1 LVAVDLGLDAKQR
14 LIKAGLEIFG
24 TFNLEGATT
33 RQLAER
39 AGVNQAAIAYYFGG
53 KEGLYFAV
61 IEHVITH
68 KASRVRPVLLQISKL
83 LEQKQLTPEEAV
95 NQIKTLFAVYLQVL
109 LDDKAATTWARILM
123 REQMQPTKAFYLLYE
138 RWIRHVHETLAAL
151 LAVILQKRSTDPN
164 VILRTH
170 ILVGQI
176 QIFLSGRETIRRRV
190 NWEGYD
196 ESARKQIQKAVF
208 DQLDL
213 FLQPLVRSVP
223 LILQGIANQGA
234 DLANIGVVDGNQGE

>member
-1 LVAVDLGLDAKQR
+1 MIQ
-14 LIKAGLEIFG
+14 ISE
-24 TFNLEGATT
+24 
-33 RQLAER
+33 
-39 AGVNQAAIAYYFGG
+39 
-53 KEGLYFAV
+53 
-61 IEHVITH
+61 
-68 KASRVRPVLLQISKL
+68 LLQ
-83 LEQKQLTPEEAV
+83 QKQLTPEEAV
-95 NQIKTLFAVYLQVL
+95 NQTKTLFSVYLQVL
-109 LDDKAATTWARILM
+109 LDDKAATTWARIIM
-123 REQMQPTKAFYLLYE
+123 REQMQPTKAFHLLYE

-151 LAVILQKRSTDPN
+151 LAVILQKRPTDPN

-213 FLQPLVRSVP
+213 FLQPLIRSVP
-223 LILQGIANQGA
+223 LILKDVANQGA
-234 DLANIGVVDGNQGE
+234 DLTNMSVVDGN

>member
-1 LVAVDLGLDAKQR
+1 MNNSFVAESGLDAKQR

-39 AGVNQAAIAYYFGG
+39 AEVNQAAIPYYFGG
-53 KEGLYFAV
+53 KEGLYLAV

-68 KASRVRPVLLQISKL
+68 KASRVRPALLQISEL
-83 LEQKQLTPEEAV
+83 LEQQKQLTPEEAV
-95 NQIKTLFAVYLQVL
+95 DQIKTLFGVYLQVL
-109 LDDKAATTWARILM
+109 LEDKAATTWARIIM
-123 REQMQPTKAFYLLYE
+123 REQMQPTKAFHLLYE

-151 LAVILQKRSTDPN
+151 LAVILQKRPTDPN

-176 QIFLSGRETIRRRV
+176 QIFLSGRETIRRRA

-213 FLQPLVRSVP
+213 FLQPLIRPVP
-223 LILQGIANQGA
+223 SSWRT
-234 DLANIGVVDGNQGE
+234 

>member
-1 LVAVDLGLDAKQR
+1 MDDSFAAESGLDAKQR

-24 TFNLEGATT
+24 KFNLEGATT
-33 RQLAER
+33 RKLARR
-39 AGVNQAAIAYYFGG
+39 AGVNQAAVPYYF
-53 KEGLYFAV
+53 
-61 IEHVITH
+61 
-68 KASRVRPVLLQISKL
+68 
-83 LEQKQLTPEEAV
+83 
-95 NQIKTLFAVYLQVL
+95 KTLFGVYLQVL

-123 REQMQPTKAFYLLYE
+123 REQMQPTKAFHLLYE
-138 RWIRHVHETLAAL
+138 RWIRPVHETLAAL
-151 LAVILQKRSTDPN
+151 LAVILKKGPTDPN

-213 FLQPLVRSVP
+213 FLQPLIRPVP
-223 LILQGIANQGA
+223 LILEDVANQGA
-234 DLANIGVVDGNQGE
+234 DSANIGVVDGNCGE

>member
-1 LVAVDLGLDAKQR
+1 
-14 LIKAGLEIFG
+14 
-24 TFNLEGATT
+24 
-33 RQLAER
+33 
-39 AGVNQAAIAYYFGG
+39 
-53 KEGLYFAV
+53 
-61 IEHVITH
+61 
-68 KASRVRPVLLQISKL
+68 LLRISEL
-83 LEQKQLTPEEAV
+83 LEQKQLTPKGAV
-95 NQIKTLFAVYLQVL
+95 NEIKTLFGVYLQVL

-123 REQMQPTKAFYLLYE
+123 REQMQPTKAFHLLYE

-151 LAVILQKRSTDPN
+151 LAVILQKRPTDPN

-170 ILVGQI
+170 MLVGQI

-213 FLQPLVRSVP
+213 FLQPLIRPVP
-223 LILQGIANQGA
+223 LILQDVANQRA
-234 DLANIGVVDGNQGE
+234 DLANIGVVDAN